1 MIFLSFPMVGLT
13 NGHIKE
19 RKGILVRQGAE
30 NQLGIFASAPKD
42 ATTLINGR
50 FLYVGNDF
58 TIDSI
63 VALQTKT
70 DFVTRYDTH
79 TDLRTRLN
87 LPDAGLYFRFTERHL
102 LQDSSNLVARQAIKV
117 FATRCNNQSADID
130 TARTDQILFIALFTV
145 TLRT

>member
-1 MIFLSFPMVGLT
+1 M
-13 NGHIKE
+13 
-19 RKGILVRQGAE
+19 
-30 NQLGIFASAPKD
+30 
-42 ATTLINGR
+42 INGR

-58 TIDSI
+58 TIDGI

-70 DFVTRYDTH
+70 DFATRYDAH

-102 LQDSSNLVARQAIKV
+102 LQDGSDLVARQAIKV

-130 TARTDQILFIALFTV
+130 TARTDQILLIALFAV
-145 TLRT
+145 TLGA